1 MKKVTIIMEDY
12 LYDFYRKVGEQAGGI
27 RTEKVISDALFRLAG
42 ELSLQS
48 LKKGRIQR
56 SKNKKPGRPKRDA
69 PA

>member
-27 RTEKVISDALFRLAG
+27 RAEKVISDALFRLAG

-48 LKKGRIQR
+48 LKKRQDTEVD
-56 SKNKKPGRPKRDA
+56 K
-69 PA
+69 